1 LQVTLQYKFNQR
13 MKKLVSKHIIDIH
26 WTEWPRKWGYIRSGM
41 NKKLDTD
48 MDKMR
53 LNSKATF

>member
-1 LQVTLQYKFNQR
+1 

-53 LNSKATF
+53 LNSKATFQMKT